1 MSLHAAI
8 LESSHEVLKELL
20 APELAERLSQH
31 IMERVEPKLEAALV
45 EFLGME
51 LGRDGAV
58 KKRAPKAKAAKSKV
72 QEPELDNELVTNDA
86 AAESLEALS

>member
-8 LESSHEVLKELL
+8 LESSHEVLKEFL
-20 APELAERLSQH
+20 APELAERLSQQ
-31 IMERVEPKLEAALV
+31 IIERVEPKLEAALV

-58 KKRAPKAKAAKSKV
+58 KKRTPKARATKGKV
-72 QEPELDNELVTNDA
+72 AEPELDVPQAPQELVP
-86 AAESLEALS
+86 EPLEALS